1 MDSLEA
7 FALGQAN
14 RDKELMV
21 FDWEKA
27 AKLIKQKG
35 EKNASAGLRNDWEWT
50 GGMIFTNGKPDMD
63 DYTYLASTWAI
74 PELEINGEIFE
85 CYKMQSDRPGWD
97 SDTKWPKTALRIL
110 GKET

>member
-1 MDSLEA
+1 MNSLEA

-14 RDKELMV
+14 RGEELMV

-35 EKNASAGLRNDWEWT
+35 VENASAGLRNDWEWT
-50 GGMIFTNGKPDMD
+50 GGDIFTDGKPNMN

-74 PELEINGEIFE
+74 PELEINGEIFA
-85 CYKMQSDRPGWD
+85 CYKMQSDRPDWD
-97 SDTKWPKTALRIL
+97 AKTKWPKTALAIL
-110 GKET
+110 GE